1 MVEVATKARIQVTV
15 DSELAA
21 ALAEF
26 GGSAPRS
33 RAVRDLALRGAEAM
47 RTQALAERDATEH
60 LLRVAAGDD
69 DRYDFAAASALH
81 ASR

>member
-1 MVEVATKARIQVTV
+1 MSSGKPRIQVTL
-15 DSELAA
+15 DPELAA

-33 RAVRDLALRGAEAM
+33 RAVRDLAVRGAEAM
-47 RTQALAERDATEH
+47 RVQALTEREAIEH
-60 LLRVAAGDD
+60 LVRVAAGDD
-69 DRYDFAAASALH
+69 DRYDFAVSSALH